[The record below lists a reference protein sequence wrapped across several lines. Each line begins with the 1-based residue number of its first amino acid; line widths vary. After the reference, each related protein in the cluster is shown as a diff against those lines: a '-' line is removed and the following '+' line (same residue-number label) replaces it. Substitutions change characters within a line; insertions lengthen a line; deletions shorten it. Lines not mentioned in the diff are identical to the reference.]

1 MNSAQ
6 GTTWSRLNTTPMG
19 HFLENA
25 ANYWGA
31 MLIVGILNLSFSV
44 IAARHLGPTRY
55 GVLAAVV
62 TMINVFLI
70 AATALTRTVTAHVAT
85 SDDRPAAAWFLR
97 RSTARAAFAGA
108 VAMAAFGLAATP
120 VANLLRISPAW
131 IWLAGASL
139 IPALAGGVTT
149 GILQGMRL
157 FLTSGVV
164 NLSASVLK
172 LLTLI
177 LLLDAG
183 LGVVG
188 ASVATLVEVT
198 VISIVGIAVLGR
210 ILAAVPARQPA
221 HPIAERQ
228 RLASLPTALTVARLV
243 FFNLDILVARHFL
256 GPEAA
261 GLFAAL
267 AVTGRIIAYGTG
279 ALPQVVYPYLVRYRK
294 DPALT
299 ARYLVFCLLA
309 TLLIGGGAIA
319 VLTIAPAGVVGLLFG
334 SSFRAISPY
343 VAWYGLAFLLYS
355 LAYVILHYLLA
366 LESWWVWVY
375 AVAGGIAEVAAMAV
389 FHHGIGDLTAVEVVF
404 FACLFLLTSL
414 QAALAFRRERN
425 MVTAMRA

>member
-1 MNSAQ
+1 MNATRES
-6 GTTWSRLNTTPMG
+6 TWSTLKATPMG
-19 HFLENA
+19 HFVESA
-25 ANYWGA
+25 VNYWGA
-31 MLIVGILNLSFSV
+31 MLIVGIVNLSFSL

-62 TMINVFLI
+62 AMINVFLI
-70 AATALTRTVTAHVAT
+70 AATALTRTITAHVAT
-85 SDDRPAAAWFLR
+85 RDDRPAAAWFLR
-97 RSTARAAFAGA
+97 RSTARAALAGA
-108 VAMAAFGLAATP
+108 AAMLAFGLAARP
-120 VANLLRISPAW
+120 VAGLLHISPAW

-183 LGVVG
+183 LGVLG
-188 ASVATLVEVT
+188 ASIATLMEVT
-198 VISIVGIAVLGR
+198 VVSIVGIAVLGR
-210 ILAAVPARQPA
+210 ILAAVPA
-221 HPIAERQ
+221 HPPVHPSGERQ

-294 DPALT
+294 DPSLT
-299 ARYLVFCLLA
+299 ARYLVFCLAA
-309 TLLIGGGAIA
+309 TLFLGGGAIA
-319 VLTIAPAGVVGLLFG
+319 VLTIAPSSVVGLLFG
-334 SSFRAISPY
+334 TSFHAIAPY

-355 LAYVILHYLLA
+355 LTYVMLHYLLA
-366 LESWWVWVY
+366 LETWWVWVY
-375 AVAGGIAEVAAMAV
+375 AIAGGIAEVAAMAV
-389 FHHGIGDLTAVEVVF
+389 FHRGIGDLTAVEVVF
-404 FACLFLLTSL
+404 FGSLFVLTSV
-414 QAALAFRRERN
+414 QAVLAFRRERS
-425 MVTAMRA
+425 MPTAVQA